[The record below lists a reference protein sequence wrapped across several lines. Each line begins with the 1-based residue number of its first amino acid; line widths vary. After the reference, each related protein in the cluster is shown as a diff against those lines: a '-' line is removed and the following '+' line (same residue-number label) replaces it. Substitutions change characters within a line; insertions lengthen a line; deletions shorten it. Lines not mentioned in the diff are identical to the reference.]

1 MAEWTPAGEP
11 DWIAVSEVGDVAGA
25 DAALVSGWIGTG
37 LLHAHLAGNQWRVRR
52 AELQRLITL
61 TTNPAALGG

>member
-1 MAEWTPAGEP
+1 M
-11 DWIAVSEVGDVAGA
+11 SELDSMAGA
-25 DAALVSGWIGTG
+25 DLALVSGWIRSG
-37 LLHAHLAGNQWRVRR
+37 LLHARLAGNQWRVRR